1 LTNIRIPREIWF
13 FLSQTNVTFLH
24 KTILSFLVIGASAGF
39 FCTRAQA
46 QGPITGRITFA
57 GSVELN
63 AASVNNATMVTA
75 WHGPGP
81 GDKPQVQ
88 SRDGDFATSVN
99 VFDDTTF
106 TPTWT
111 FNSGAVSNFWSV
123 DGFQFDLTA
132 SGILQ
137 QGQGFLL
144 VTGTG
149 FVSKTGFATTPGTW
163 SFTSQDPAASGE
175 FSFSGSTR
183 AVPEGSTVAL
193 LGIGALGM
201 VSVHLFRKKHKTT

>member
-1 LTNIRIPREIWF
+1 M
-13 FLSQTNVTFLH
+13 TFLR
-24 KTILSFLVIGASAGF
+24 KIVLSLLVIGASAGF
-39 FCTRAQA
+39 FCTQTQA

-57 GSVELN
+57 GSVELD
-63 AASVNNATMVTA
+63 AISVNNATMVTA

-88 SRDGDFATSVN
+88 SRDGDFATFVN

-123 DGFQFDLTA
+123 DGFTFSLTS
-132 SGILQ
+132 SGIVQ

-149 FVSKTGFATTPGTW
+149 FVSRTGFATTPGTW
-163 SFTSQDPAASGE
+163 SFTSQDPAAAGE
-175 FSFSGSTR
+175 FSFSGSTA
-183 AVPEGSTVAL
+183 AVPEASTIAL

-201 VSVHLFRKKHKTT
+201 VGAHLFRKKHKTT

>member
-1 LTNIRIPREIWF
+1 
-13 FLSQTNVTFLH
+13 VTFLH
-24 KTILSFLVIGASAGF
+24 KIILSFLVIGASAGF
-39 FCTRAQA
+39 FCTQTQA

-57 GSVELN
+57 GSVELD
-63 AASVNNATMVTA
+63 AITVNSATMVTA

-88 SRDGDFATSVN
+88 SRDGDFATFVN

-111 FNSGAVSNFWSV
+111 FNSGAITNFWSV
-123 DGFQFDLTA
+123 DGFQFDLT
-132 SGILQ
+132 SSSIFI
-137 QGQGFLL
+137 QGNGFLV
-144 VTGTG
+144 VTGLGNVFGNG
-149 FVSKTGFATTPGTW
+149 FSSTPGTW

-175 FSFSGSTR
+175 FSFSGSTS

-201 VSVHLFRKKHKTT
+201 VSAHLFRKKHKTT